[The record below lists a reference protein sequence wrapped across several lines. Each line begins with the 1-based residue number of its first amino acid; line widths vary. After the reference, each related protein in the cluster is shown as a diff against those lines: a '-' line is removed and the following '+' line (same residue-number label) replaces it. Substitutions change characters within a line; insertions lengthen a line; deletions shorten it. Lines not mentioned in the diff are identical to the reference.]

1 MPNMNKNY
9 DWSYG
14 ISFLSILLAAFLWGT
29 SGTVASFS
37 KGLSP
42 IAIGTISLGFGGLI
56 HAFISISLIKKNNHL
71 LKQHKKILFIGV
83 LATTIYPLA
92 FYSSLSL
99 AGIAIG
105 TVISIG
111 SAPLFAALLEYF
123 CDQKKLSVKWLI
135 SFILGV
141 IGIVFLTLG
150 EGGHKQITDQ
160 FNQIVGI
167 FLGVIAGITYAIYS
181 WIAKK
186 LIGHGIDARA
196 TMGIVFGISALIL
209 LPTLFFTGSN
219 LLNYSINWGVAVYLA
234 VIPMFLGYFLFSLG
248 LKKIATSKA
257 ITLSLF
263 EPFVATL
270 LAIFVVGEHLSLMGY
285 LGLTLIFICIFLLVK
300 AE

>member
-1 MPNMNKNY
+1 MPNMKRND

-37 KGLSP
+37 QGLSP

-56 HAFISISLIKKNNHL
+56 HAFISISIIKKNIYL
-71 LKQHKKILFIGV
+71 LMQHKKILFIGV
-83 LATTIYPLA
+83 IATTIYPLA

-105 TVISIG
+105 TVITVG

-123 CDQKKLSVKWLI
+123 YDQKKLSIKWLV
-135 SFILGV
+135 SFILG
-141 IGIVFLTLG
+141 ITGIIFLFLG
-150 EGGHKQITDQ
+150 DSTQ
-160 FNQIVGI
+160 NQIADLFNRIIGVCLGI
-167 FLGVIAGITYAIYS
+167 IAGITYAIYS

-186 LIGHGIDARA
+186 LIGKGVDARA
-196 TMGIVFGISALIL
+196 TMGIVFGVSALIL

-219 LLNYSINWGVAVYLA
+219 LLNYSVNWGVAVYLA
-234 VIPMFLGYFLFSLG
+234 VIPMFLGYFLFSVG

-270 LAIFVVGEHLSLMGY
+270 LAIFVVGEHLSLIGY
-285 LGLTLIFICIFLLVK
+285 LGLSLIFVCIFLLVK

>member
-1 MPNMNKNY
+1 MPNMKRNN

-29 SGTVASFS
+29 SGTIASFS
-37 KGLSP
+37 QGLSP

-56 HAFISISLIKKNNHL
+56 HAFISISIIKKNIYL

-83 LATTIYPLA
+83 IATTIYPLA
-92 FYSSLSL
+92 FYSSLSF

-105 TVISIG
+105 TVITVG

-123 CDQKKLSVKWLI
+123 YDQKKLSIKWLV
-135 SFILGV
+135 SFILG
-141 IGIVFLTLG
+141 ITGIIFLFLG
-150 EGGHKQITDQ
+150 DSTQ
-160 FNQIVGI
+160 NQIADIFNRIIGVCLGI
-167 FLGVIAGITYAIYS
+167 IAGITYAIYS

-186 LIGHGIDARA
+186 LIGKGVDARA
-196 TMGIVFGISALIL
+196 TMGIVFGASALIL

-219 LLNYSINWGVAVYLA
+219 LLNYSVNWGVAVYLA
-234 VIPMFLGYFLFSLG
+234 VIPMFLGYFLFSVG

>member
-1 MPNMNKNY
+1 MPNMKRND

-14 ISFLSILLAAFLWGT
+14 MSFLSILLAAFLWGT

-37 KGLSP
+37 QGLSP

-56 HAFISISLIKKNNHL
+56 HAFISISLIKKNIYL

-83 LATTIYPLA
+83 IATTIYPLA

-111 SAPLFAALLEYF
+111 SAPLFAALLEFF
-123 CDQKKLSVKWLI
+123 CDRKKLSIKWLV
-135 SFILGV
+135 SFFLG
-141 IGIVFLTLG
+141 ITGIVFLSLG
-150 EGGHKQITDQ
+150 DSAQ
-160 FNQIVGI
+160 NQIVDLFNRIIGI
-167 FLGVIAGITYAIYS
+167 CLGVIAGITYAIYS

-186 LIGHGIDARA
+186 LIGKGIDARA
-196 TMGIVFGISALIL
+196 TMGIVFGVSAFIL

-219 LLNYSINWGVAVYLA
+219 LLNYSVNWGVAIYLA
-234 VIPMFLGYFLFSLG
+234 VIPMFLGYFLFSVG

-270 LAIFVVGEHLSLMGY
+270 LAIFVVGEHLSLIGY
-285 LGLTLIFICIFLLVK
+285 LGLSLIFVCIFLLVK
-300 AE
+300 VE

>member
-1 MPNMNKNY
+1 MPNVNKNY

-56 HAFISISLIKKNNHL
+56 HAFISIPLIKKNNHL
-71 LKQHKKILFIGV
+71 LKQYKKILFIGV
-83 LATTIYPLA
+83 IATTIYPLA

-111 SAPLFAALLEYF
+111 SAPLFAALLEFF
-123 CDQKKLSVKWLI
+123 CDRKKLSIKWLI

-141 IGIVFLTLG
+141 TGIVFLSLG
-150 EGGHKQITDQ
+150 DSTQ
-160 FNQIVGI
+160 NQIVDLFNRIIGI
-167 FLGVIAGITYAIYS
+167 CLGVIAGITYAIYS

-186 LIGHGIDARA
+186 LIGKGIDARA
-196 TMGIVFGISALIL
+196 TMGIVFGVSAFIL
-209 LPTLFFTGSN
+209 LPTLFITGSN
-219 LLNYSINWGVAVYLA
+219 LLNYSVNWGVAFYLA
-234 VIPMFLGYFLFSLG
+234 VIPMFLGYFLFSVG

-270 LAIFVVGEHLSLMGY
+270 LAIFVVGEHLSLIGY
-285 LGLTLIFICIFLLVK
+285 LGLSLIFVCIFLLVK

>member
-37 KGLSP
+37 QGLSS
-42 IAIGTISLGFGGLI
+42 IGIGTISLGFGGLI
-56 HAFISISLIKKNNHL
+56 HAFISTPLIKKNIHL
-71 LKQHKKILFIGV
+71 LRKRKKILFIGV
-83 LATTIYPLA
+83 IATATYPLA

-123 CDQKKLSVKWLI
+123 CDQKKLSVKWFI
-135 SFILGV
+135 S
-141 IGIVFLTLG
+141 LTLG
-150 EGGHKQITDQ
+150 ILGIILLTLGDVGQNQITDQ

-167 FLGVIAGITYAIYS
+167 ILGVVAGITYAVYS

-186 LIGHGIDARA
+186 LIGNGIDARA
-196 TMGIVFGISALIL
+196 TMGVVFGVSALIL
-209 LPTLFFTGSN
+209 LPTLFFTGGN
-219 LLNYSINWGVAVYLA
+219 LLNYSVNWKVATYLA
-234 VIPMFLGYFLFSLG
+234 VVPMFLGYFLFSVG

-270 LAIFVVGEHLSLMGY
+270 LAIFVVGEHLSLIGY
-285 LGLTLIFICIFLLVK
+285 LGLSLIFVCIFLLVK